1 MFSTFTILKKYI
13 SYFLKSSNGK
23 GHGIHSPFVYDFI
36 TSVLNSKIDK
46 EKTEHIELLRKR
58 LLSDHSIIEVEDFG
72 AGSVT
77 GNTKRRKISTIASSA
92 LKPKKYAQ
100 LLYRMVQKFQPKTI
114 VELGT
119 SLGIT
124 SAYLSL
130 ANPKS
135 DVFTFEGSLAI
146 ASKAKSHFN
155 QLQLKNISLLQGP
168 FAETLPVFLETK
180 EQLDFVFIDGHHD
193 YEATVRYFEW
203 MLPKIP
209 DSGIVIL
216 DDIHW
221 SEGME
226 LAWEKIRKH
235 PRVKISVN
243 LFFIGILFFRS
254 EQFEQAHF
262 SIRF

>member
-23 GHGIHSPFVYDFI
+23 GHGIHSPFVYSFI
-36 TSVLNSKIDK
+36 RDVLNG
-46 EKTEHIELLRKR
+46 KTDDETTKRIELIRDE
-58 LLSDHSIIEVEDFG
+58 LLKDETMLDIEDFG
-72 AGSVT
+72 AGSASGLT
-77 GNTKRRKISTIASSA
+77 NKRTVKRIASTS

-100 LLYRMVQKFQPKTI
+100 LLYRIVQKYQPQTI

-124 SAYLSL
+124 SAYLSV
-130 ANPKS
+130 ANPES
-135 DVFTFEGSLAI
+135 EVFTFEGSSAI
-146 ASKAKSHFN
+146 ASKAQSHFN
-155 QLQLKNISLLQGP
+155 QIQLKNISLLQGP
-168 FAETLPVFLETK
+168 FAETLPAFLQTK
-180 EQLDFVFIDGHHD
+180 EQLDFVFIDGHQD

-221 SEGME
+221 SKGME
-226 LAWEKIRKH
+226 QAWEEIRRH
-235 PRVKISVN
+235 PRVKISID
-243 LFFIGILFFRS
+243 LFFVGILFFRS
-254 EQFEQAHF
+254 EQFEQEHF
-262 SIRF
+262 TIRF